1 MRDVMRQLE
10 DHKEGR
16 RSSAIVRIVIACA
29 LVATSVLIA
38 ASSRRDEA
46 TVDELKSRV
55 SSASVSDRPHLCLE
69 IAEKQLTET
78 DKLYASS
85 DPDKAQAS
93 LADVVAYS
101 EMARDYAIQSHKYQ
115 KQAEIAVRGM
125 TRKLNELLHSL
136 GQDEQTPVK
145 NAVSRLERVR
155 DDLLSSMFKK
165 AKK

>member
-1 MRDVMRQLE
+1 MRLLE
-10 DHKEGR
+10 NREMTR
-16 RSSAIVRIVIACA
+16 RASTTVRFAIACA
-29 LVATSVLIA
+29 LVATSWLAAA
-38 ASSRRDEA
+38 ASHRDAA
-46 TVDELKSRV
+46 TVEELKSRV

-85 DPDKAQAS
+85 DSEKAQAS
-93 LADVVAYS
+93 LADVVTYS
-101 EMARDYAIQSHKYQ
+101 EKARDYAIQSHKYQ

-125 TRKLNELLHSL
+125 ARKLTELLHSL
-136 GQDEQTPVK
+136 GQDEQVPVK
-145 NAVSRLERVR
+145 NAVTRLERVR